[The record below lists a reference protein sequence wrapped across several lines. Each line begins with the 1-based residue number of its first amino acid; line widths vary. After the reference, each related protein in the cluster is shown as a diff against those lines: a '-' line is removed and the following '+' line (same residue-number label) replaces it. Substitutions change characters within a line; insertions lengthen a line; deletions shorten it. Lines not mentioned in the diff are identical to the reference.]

1 MPFEEDIET
10 ELSPGGPVQR
20 RFRAFLAN
28 LAVAL
33 GWALKRSC
41 KGCAHRLFT
50 TARWLVPEA
59 QRFLV
64 LRTGSHDRH
73 GRISK
78 FEADSSS
85 LLSQTVPLKVVAGA
99 LIVLAVVGSLELVT
113 LATAITTQPL
123 VGDSAFQ
130 LESQIEPAHT
140 SGMQSEAI
148 PLPTRNPRGAYSV
161 SNETGSIPPTKKRMA
176 QQKRARHKPRLGD

>member
-1 MPFEEDIET
+1 MPFEEDIGT

-28 LAVAL
+28 LAVAS

-99 LIVLAVVGSLELVT
+99 LIVLALLGSLELVI
-113 LATAITTQPL
+113 TAIITQPL
-123 VGDSAFQ
+123 VGGSVFQ
-130 LESQIEPAHT
+130 LESQIEPAHVT
-140 SGMQSEAI
+140 GMQSEAI

>member
-1 MPFEEDIET
+1 MPFEESIET
-10 ELSPGGPVQR
+10 EPSPGGPVR
-20 RFRAFLAN
+20 RRIRIFLAN

-33 GWALKRSC
+33 GWALKLSC

-50 TARWLVPEA
+50 TARWLVPEV

-64 LRTGSHDRH
+64 LRTGSHNHDQ
-73 GRISK
+73 RILK
-78 FEADSSS
+78 FAANLSS
-85 LLSQTVPLKVVAGA
+85 LLNQLVPLKVVASA
-99 LIVLAVVGSLELVT
+99 LIVLALLGSLELVI
-113 LATAITTQPL
+113 TAITTQPL
-123 VGDSAFQ
+123 VGGSVFQ
-130 LESQIEPAHT
+130 LESQIEPAHVT
-140 SGMQSEAI
+140 GMQSEAI